1 MADKVTVL
9 LAGPGHDA
17 VFYQMQPTF
26 LSDAR
31 FTVAAHATQWNM
43 FEQNLLQ
50 MHPDLVVVQAEIAPD
65 PRDLIQG
72 LSKMQAWNGV
82 AIVIVPT
89 ALRDMVGIYQAAEGV
104 VRGAYVAPVNW
115 VEIAQN
121 GYSAV
126 MTERARLITA
136 APMQHNLSSPAGV
149 YSNSYQPSVTGTKR
163 IAIVSHAGGAGC
175 STIAENLSYQLATKL
190 DVKTLLLSLGLPAVA
205 ATHLKFTVEPS
216 LAEYMDRPGRSTLTA
231 ITRSTEGLELLF
243 APSTSSAYLKMDALS
258 NQDARNPASIYSML
272 LDCED
277 GKRAAIVMDLPAFEC
292 AWMLQP
298 LVFANTVLVVA
309 RPTLAD
315 CSAVRHTLNLLSRGL
330 KEENRKPRESIYLV
344 LNQASERNTT
354 TPRGFQE
361 ELAQVLGWAPPI
373 AAIIPFDPAVQQAQE
388 QRVPVINRADG
399 FSKGIESLINTLFP
413 RLSGTSYKS
422 SSSNRSILRLPRIR
436 LG

>member
-9 LAGPGHDA
+9 LAGPGHEA
-17 VFYQMQPTF
+17 VYYQMQPTF

-65 PRDLIQG
+65 PRDLIQA
-72 LSKMQAWNGV
+72 LSKLQAWNGV

-104 VRGAYVAPVNW
+104 VRGVYVAPVNW
-115 VEIAQN
+115 VEMAQN

-126 MTERARLITA
+126 STERARLITA
-136 APMQHNLSSPAGV
+136 APMHQSFSPSTGIGG
-149 YSNSYQPSVTGTKR
+149 YQAAVTGTKR
-163 IAIVSHAGGAGC
+163 IAVVSHAGGAGC
-175 STIAENLSYQLATKL
+175 STIAEGLAYQLATKL
-190 DVKTLLLSLGLPAVA
+190 DVRTLLLSLGLPAAV
-205 ATHLKFTVEPS
+205 TSHLNQKIEPS
-216 LAEYMDRPGRSTLTA
+216 LSEYMDRPGRSTLDT
-231 ITRSTEGLELLF
+231 IKRTKDQFELLL
-243 APSTSSAYLKMDALS
+243 APSTSADYLKMNTLS
-258 NQDARNPASIYSML
+258 TQDIRNPASIYSML
-272 LDCED
+272 LECED
-277 GKRAAIVMDLPAFEC
+277 GNRAAIVMDLPAFEC

-315 CSAVRHTLNLLSRGL
+315 CSAVRYTLDLLLRGL
-330 KEENRKPRESIYLV
+330 REENRKPRESIYLV

-361 ELAQVLGWAPPI
+361 DLADVLGWAPPI
-373 AAIIPFDPAVQQAQE
+373 AAIIPYDPAVLQAQE
-388 QRVPVINRADG
+388 VKAPVVNRAEG
-399 FSKGIESLINTLFP
+399 FTKGIDALINTLFP
-413 RLSGTSYKS
+413 RLAGNSYE
-422 SSSNRSILRLPRIR
+422 SSSNNKGILRLPRIR